1 MKKILTI
8 TCGSF
13 TSVIILFALLSPY
26 GFAPAVTNDI
36 TFQVF
41 LMSVSIALIMTLAER
56 IDYDS
61 LVIDVLVK
69 VLICYLV
76 VFFEG
81 ALFGMIP
88 FSWHGFWEIT
98 PVLIPAFLIT
108 YLFHYITCME
118 CASYINHII
127 HHKK

>member
-13 TSVIILFALLSPY
+13 TSEIILFALLSRCNL
-26 GFAPAVTNDI
+26 APAVTNGI

-41 LMSVSIALIMTLAER
+41 FMSVSIALIMTLAEHLNYES
-56 IDYDS
+56 I
-61 LVIDVLVK
+61 VIDVMIK

-81 ALFGMIP
+81 ALFGMIS

-98 PVLIPAFLIT
+98 PVLVPAFLIT
-108 YLFHYITCME
+108 YLFHYLTCVE